1 MGWNGQQRSPGIY
14 GVGMGMECECQL
26 DYIGREGMGWDGMG
40 WDGNVREWRNI
51 IKLDVMGWHGNVS
64 CDNEGGRGWDERG
77 RMTWDEI

>member
-1 MGWNGQQRSPGIY
+1 
-14 GVGMGMECECQL
+14 
-26 DYIGREGMGWDGMG
+26 MGWDGMG
-40 WDGNVREWRNI
+40 WDGTVREWRNI